1 MPFIHLVRTALVRL
15 SLIIKVS
22 LKIRRDLFIQ
32 LNGVDMLFCLY
43 EIFRFLEESYF
54 SVYLIAS

>member
-1 MPFIHLVRTALVRL
+1 MPFIQLVRIALVRL

-32 LNGVDMLFCLY
+32 LNGVDMLFYLY